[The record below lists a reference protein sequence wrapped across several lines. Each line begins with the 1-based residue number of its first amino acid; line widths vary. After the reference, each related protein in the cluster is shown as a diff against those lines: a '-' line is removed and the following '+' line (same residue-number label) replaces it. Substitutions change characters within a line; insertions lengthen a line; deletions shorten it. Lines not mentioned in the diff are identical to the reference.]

1 MIGNVDTG
9 KTTLLGVLSKGGL
22 DNGRG
27 RARANIFKHKHEL
40 ETGRTSDIGRE
51 IVGFTSEG
59 RIVNYGQARA
69 PSWTD
74 ICEQASKVLLFI
86 DLAGHEKYLKT
97 TVFGLT
103 GNYPDYS
110 MLMIGS
116 NMGVIGM
123 TKEHYHL
130 TLALKVP
137 CFIVVTKIDICPP
150 HILEQTLN
158 VLKRLLKAPG
168 SKKLP
173 LMINNADDV
182 ILAAR
187 NFNSESM
194 APIFQVSNVTGENL
208 DLLRMFL
215 SLVTPRKDWVKLRE
229 DPALLHIDNTF
240 SVPGVGTVVSGTL
253 TAGEIHVNETLLHG
267 PNHFGTFDSV
277 IVKGIHTNRLPVKS
291 ARAGQSISV
300 ALKKTKRSSTRKGQV
315 LTAPTLAPTAIW
327 EFDAD
332 IFVITH
338 STTIST
344 SYEAVI
350 HCGCTRQTAAII
362 DVEGIL
368 RAGLR
373 GRVRFRYKYRAEF
386 IQPGDRIIFREGKT
400 KGIGNVHKVYVGV
413 APPLAKVEEVVPTE
427 TA

>member
-1 MIGNVDTG
+1 M
-9 KTTLLGVLSKGGL
+9 
-22 DNGRG
+22 
-27 RARANIFKHKHEL
+27 
-40 ETGRTSDIGRE
+40 
-51 IVGFTSEG
+51 
-59 RIVNYGQARA
+59 
-69 PSWTD
+69 
-74 ICEQASKVLLFI
+74 
-86 DLAGHEKYLKT
+86 KT

-150 HILEQTLN
+150 NILEQTLT

-173 LMINNADDV
+173 LMVNNMDDV

-187 NFNSESM
+187 NFNSERM
-194 APIFQVSNVTGENL
+194 APIFQISNVTGENL

-215 SLVTPRKDWVKLRE
+215 SLISPRKDWEKLRE
-229 DPALLHIDNTF
+229 DPALLHVDNTF

-253 TAGEIHVNETLLHG
+253 TAGEISVNETILHG
-267 PNHFGTFDSV
+267 PNHFGRFDEV
-277 IVKGIHTNRLPVKS
+277 LVKSIHTNRMPIKN
-291 ARAGQSISV
+291 ARAGQSISL
-300 ALKKTKRSSTRKGQV
+300 ALKKVKRSATRKGQV
-315 LTAPTLAPTAIW
+315 LVSPAMKPAAVW

-338 STTIST
+338 STTIT
-344 SYEAVI
+344 TNYEAVI
-350 HCGCTRQTAAII
+350 HCGCTRQTATII

-373 GRVRFRYKYRAEF
+373 GRVRFRYKYRPEF
-386 IQPGDRIIFREGKT
+386 IQAGDRIIFREGKT
-400 KGIGNVHKVYVGV
+400 KGIGNVFHAYPATLTTK
-413 APPLAKVEEVVPTE
+413 K
-427 TA
+427 